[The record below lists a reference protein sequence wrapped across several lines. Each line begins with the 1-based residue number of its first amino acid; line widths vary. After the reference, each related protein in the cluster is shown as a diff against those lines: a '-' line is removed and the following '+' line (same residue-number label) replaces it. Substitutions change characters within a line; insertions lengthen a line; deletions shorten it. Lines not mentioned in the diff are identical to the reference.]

1 MAETVKF
8 TLETS
13 SWMTEVGKLTDGL
26 KDITLRSGETKTALE
41 IVAINADKVSSSM
54 KNMGKEAKTAGETA
68 KTEMGKLGTAA
79 VDVAKL
85 FTDTET
91 KYKDATSSVANVG
104 GAITSVAGAINP
116 VAGAVA
122 GLATAFGTMGTW
134 AAEAFGKA
142 HEASVQA
149 NLEQQFGKAKWA
161 AEDLEAVAKRLTT
174 TDWTIQISAYMD
186 AKGKMDQTENELN
199 EALAKLNQYDWKV
212 QVGIGL
218 TPEEQEDYKATID
231 SYIASAQQYAEQ
243 QHYTMTLALGVSFGQ
258 DSNSSSQLLAFTNAY
273 YGSAENELAALG
285 RDLAAV
291 ISKAMEENDFE
302 KYQPDIQKLQG
313 KYNDALKELQSKK
326 FEATIANLD
335 VVLGSDNLKPNK
347 ESYDKVMARI
357 KEATDQIEQE
367 ASQANAITMQ
377 LILDN
382 YDAMIEAGVSEQ
394 VAGQIKQQAVDEMT
408 MNLSQN
414 KAEVSLGA
422 FEYTTGILEDSF
434 KDQFTGSM
442 DKIKGI
448 TSMGFSDLNTKFGG
462 SLKEM
467 ANQVRIDTVN
477 NGMLMDEAALKATQD
492 YVDSMKPEVDK
503 WEALAQEYKEK
514 GMQVPEN
521 LSKGITDAK
530 TLQAM
535 TGDTDAA
542 LYLLGQQLANSPEG
556 EKIIKQ
562 AQASGKEID
571 DSLALGLALNTNV
584 IYDAEKKKW
593 GVVQNTSQ
601 DASALVAQEMN
612 GQGMKV
618 GDAAADGL
626 AQSSGVVYD
635 EVNKMWVTA
644 ESVAQESARQTAAS
658 NQYEGQNISN
668 AGAQGIRDGGE
679 EYNTALSEVNANA
692 AEYLSE
698 DETMNNALKN
708 YSTSGMGNAAL
719 GFSENQY
726 LVDDAVAASN
736 MNTATKISE
745 DTQVPDA
752 FKLLGSS
759 GLGAFITGV
768 GENSE
773 PLLEFV
779 SLFLGGIGQIFGLS
793 PIPLLAHTLG
803 ANTSAG
809 IGNGVW
815 SQNEYVNQKMQ
826 EVMDEVNQTAS
837 SNAYDPM
844 WSTYGYTPVSNFAT
858 GMGIGSTFVSI
869 KSSGIADIISGAL
882 SSFPSEIWGSH
893 LVQGFINGMSRLI
906 ENVRNVARNIADA
919 IRNVLHFTRPDEGP
933 LRDYETWMPHFV
945 EGLAEGMD
953 ENRYR
958 VMQAAR
964 RLSQSVSD
972 EMGFSSDFDF
982 SDFAA
987 PDWQG
992 SIKVQSDKF
1001 FDPEAIMEAVSRAM
1015 RENPVVVENRID
1027 NYTTLELDGD
1037 VLARKTEPAISRL
1050 MQKKS
1055 QLAK

>member
-8 TLETS
+8 TLESS

-91 KYKDATSSVANVG
+91 KYKDAASSVANVG

-174 TDWTIQISAYMD
+174 TDWTIQISTYMD

-382 YDAMIEAGVSEQ
+382 YDAMIEAGVSEE

-503 WEALAQEYKEK
+503 WEALAEEYKEK

-530 TLQAM
+530 RLQAM

-542 LYLLGQQLANSPEG
+542 MYLLGQQLANSPELDAMLKQAKENG
-556 EKIIKQ
+556 EKLD
-562 AQASGKEID
+562 E
-571 DSLALGLALNTNV
+571 SLAAGIASQTNQ
-584 IYDAEKKKW
+584 IYDAES
-593 GVVQNTSQ
+593 GLFRTMQNTSQ

-612 GQGMKV
+612 RQGMKV

-644 ESVAQESARQTAAS
+644 ESVAQESARQTGMT
-658 NQYEGQNISN
+658 NQYEGQLVTH
-668 AGAQGIRDGGE
+668 AQAEGIRSGE
-679 EYNTALSEVNANA
+679 GEVVGAVQEVNASGAQA
-692 AEYLSE
+692 AQE
-698 DETMNNALKN
+698 DQQLPEALKN
-708 YSTSGMGNAAL
+708 KGSEGAQAEAQGL
-719 GFSENQY
+719 QENQGV
-726 LVDDAVAASN
+726 LNQTVTDQQTGVAEAVN
-736 MNTATKISE
+736 N
-745 DTQVPDA
+745 DQQVPEAMYGSGANAMMAYLNSLIENGEGPNAQMQA
-752 FKLLGSS
+752 FLMGLGGMLMLSNLPMLAYMLGGNMGTQLGGGLGSQS
-759 GLGAFITGV
+759 WFA
-768 GENSE
+768 N
-773 PLLEFV
+773 
-779 SLFLGGIGQIFGLS
+779 GQ
-793 PIPLLAHTLG
+793 
-803 ANTSAG
+803 
-809 IGNGVW
+809 
-815 SQNEYVNQKMQ
+815 MQ
-826 EVMDEVNQTAS
+826 AMMDQMNATAS
-837 SNAYDPM
+837 SNAYDPRWSGYGANPISMMAGGMYSQMYAINAQADNVNSAMNPLGSFPGYM
-844 WSTYGYTPVSNFAT
+844 WGHDFGFGFYSGLHDTRELIIMEAN
-858 GMGIGSTFVSI
+858 
-869 KSSGIADIISGAL
+869 GIAS
-882 SSFPSEIWGSH
+882 
-893 LVQGFINGMSRLI
+893 
-906 ENVRNVARNIADA
+906 A
-919 IRNVLHFTRPDEGP
+919 IRRIMHFSRPDEGP